1 MLDVISPACCFQF
14 YLLVLFLKA
23 QIMNT
28 VMETTKEIAMSK
40 SLKSL
45 LT

>member
-1 MLDVISPACCFQF
+1 MLFLQPIVFSST
-14 YLLVLFLKA
+14 YLILFLKA

-40 SLKSL
+40 
-45 LT
+45 